1 MTRRRLFRPEEGG
14 VGAGLDVGA
23 LAPMVDMMT
32 LLLVF
37 MLRSYATEPAP
48 APPVADFALAGTV
61 SEDPRSRAV
70 EVLVAGDG
78 VWVDGRRL
86 ATLTAGDPEVL
97 VRPLYEALLKLRGPR
112 RVEVHAD
119 HRVSYAMLRRILYT
133 ARAAE
138 YDEIALVAV
147 NRASL

>member
-1 MTRRRLFRPEEGG
+1 MTRRRLFRPHAAPAGD
-14 VGAGLDVGA
+14 GLDVGA

-37 MLRSYATEPAP
+37 LLRSYATEPAP
-48 APPVADFALAGTV
+48 APPVGDFALAGTV
-61 SEDPRSRAV
+61 SEDPRGRGV

-86 ATLTAGDPEVL
+86 ATLVPGDSEAL
-97 VRPLYEALLKLRGPR
+97 VRPLYEALLKQRGPR

-119 HRVSYAMLRRILYT
+119 HRVPYATLRRVLYT

-138 YDEIALVAV
+138 YDEIALVAA